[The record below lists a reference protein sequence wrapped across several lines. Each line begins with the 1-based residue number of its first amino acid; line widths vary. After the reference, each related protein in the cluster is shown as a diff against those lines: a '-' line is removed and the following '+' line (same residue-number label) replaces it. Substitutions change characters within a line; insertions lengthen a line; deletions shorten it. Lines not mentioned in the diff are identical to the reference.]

1 LKGISQVSDLQ
12 IIITLKE
19 QRSLKDVIGGL
30 VGQFFA
36 MYSEEEGKPIEA
48 IA

>member
-36 MYSEEEGKPIEA
+36 MYSKEEGKPIEA